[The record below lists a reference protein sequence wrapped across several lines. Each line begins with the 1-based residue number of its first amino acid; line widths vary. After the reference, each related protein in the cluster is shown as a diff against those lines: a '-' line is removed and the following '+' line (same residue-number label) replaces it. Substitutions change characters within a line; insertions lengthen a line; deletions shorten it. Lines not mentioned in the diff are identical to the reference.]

1 MNYINLDKTSTET
14 LKEVFIFIEN
24 IPNIDA
30 EKREEILKESV
41 ETSLI
46 INNMLG
52 LRIESILA
60 SILSRY
66 VFDKYISIEEVE
78 QKYGKGVSNLISSL
92 NQIIGIGKK
101 KMEMHT
107 ENFIQL
113 ILTIADDP
121 RTVLI
126 LLAIQLNKIRN
137 FKNLAENSKEQV
149 LRETKLLYAPIAHR
163 LGLYAIKTELE
174 DTWMKY
180 AENTKYKEIANLLS
194 AKKTEREEFIRHF
207 INPLK
212 GIMKKENIRC
222 EIKGRPKS
230 IYSIW
235 NKMKKQGVGVE
246 DVYDKFAIRIIIDE
260 PDLSQEKI
268 ACWKAYSLVTE
279 KYRPFPNRLRDWIS
293 SPKSSGYESL
303 HTTVEDDQNRWVEVQ
318 IRTVRMDDIAEN
330 GLAAHWKYKESST
343 GTDTQTWLQKM
354 RNALQKTDEPKE
366 KADDIK
372 KSLYKTDIFV
382 FTPGEDLK
390 KLRANST
397 VLDFAFSIHT
407 QVGLTCKGARVNDR
421 FVSIK
426 QVLKNGDKVEIETS
440 KSQKP
445 NEEWL
450 NYVHSQSAKSK
461 IKRAIKEQKY
471 QNADLGR
478 DILKRKFNQLDL
490 PFSTEKVNVLLEYFK
505 LKEPVELYE
514 NIALQKYDLVKI
526 KQILQKPEEKIERKE
541 KVIEVKETQ
550 RSNDSILVI
559 EDLYGKVDF
568 TMAKCCNPIPGDTI
582 FGFITVSNGTKI
594 HKTSCPNAA
603 EMMAKNPYRIVKTE
617 WSLKKGVNST
627 VSKIQVVGLEDK
639 NILSSIA
646 TAIEN
651 EAGIELKSMNLSTI
665 QNKFNAEVLIETDNI
680 ETIEELLKKLNYLKG
695 IEKAF
700 KIY

>member
-1 MNYINLDKTSTET
+1 
-14 LKEVFIFIEN
+14 
-24 IPNIDA
+24 
-30 EKREEILKESV
+30 
-41 ETSLI
+41 
-46 INNMLG
+46 
-52 LRIESILA
+52 
-60 SILSRY
+60 
-66 VFDKYISIEEVE
+66 
-78 QKYGKGVSNLISSL
+78 
-92 NQIIGIGKK
+92 
-101 KMEMHT
+101 
-107 ENFIQL
+107 
-113 ILTIADDP
+113 
-121 RTVLI
+121 
-126 LLAIQLNKIRN
+126 
-137 FKNLAENSKEQV
+137 
-149 LRETKLLYAPIAHR
+149 
-163 LGLYAIKTELE
+163 
-174 DTWMKY
+174 
-180 AENTKYKEIANLLS
+180 
-194 AKKTEREEFIRHF
+194 
-207 INPLK
+207 
-212 GIMKKENIRC
+212 
-222 EIKGRPKS
+222 
-230 IYSIW
+230 
-235 NKMKKQGVGVE
+235 
-246 DVYDKFAIRIIIDE
+246 
-260 PDLSQEKI
+260 
-268 ACWKAYSLVTE
+268 
-279 KYRPFPNRLRDWIS
+279 
-293 SPKSSGYESL
+293 
-303 HTTVEDDQNRWVEVQ
+303 
-318 IRTVRMDDIAEN
+318 
-330 GLAAHWKYKESST
+330 
-343 GTDTQTWLQKM
+343 
-354 RNALQKTDEPKE
+354 
-366 KADDIK
+366 
-372 KSLYKTDIFV
+372 LYKTDIFV